1 MRKYLI
7 LLTVFAGCLRPETM
21 VREEI
26 SLAGE
31 WMFRIDSLDQGI
43 EQGWYNE
50 RSDETVVLPGS
61 MAGNNKGSEIDLNT
75 PWTGDI
81 VDKSYFVEK
90 RYEKYRKEGNIKIP
104 FWLKPVK
111 YYKGA
116 AWYQKE
122 VEVPEGWKD
131 KRIVLFLERCHWES
145 ALFVN
150 GLRAGTQNSL
160 SVPHQY
166 DISNL
171 VKEGKN
177 LISIRIDNR
186 IIVPVGVNS
195 HSISDHTQGNWNGIA
210 GEIKL
215 TAGPKVYIDEIR
227 VHPLPDEKA
236 ADVTVRIVNGGMSE
250 FRGKLIIE
258 VSGSSGG
265 RVRTMPQK
273 NVTFVTDS
281 GEHRIEIKYKIHD
294 QELWSEF
301 NPAVYRLNAGI
312 TGREGIIDTCS
323 TDFGMREFR
332 ANGTMFEINGNT
344 VFLRG
349 TTECCIFPL
358 TGYPPTDYASWEKV
372 LSTVRDHG
380 MNHVRFHSFC
390 PPRAAFMAADR
401 LGIYFHIECGS
412 WANQGTAIGDG
423 GPLDRFI
430 YEEGDRI
437 IREYG
442 NHPSFCMLAYG
453 NEPAGSRQKEF
464 LGGLI
469 NHWRETDNRRVYT
482 SAAGWPVI
490 PENDFHLVPDPRIQ
504 QWGSGLG
511 SIINS
516 KAPNTGFDFSEV
528 ISRYT
533 VPVVGHE
540 IGQWCVYPDFSEISS
555 YTGPL
560 KPTNLEIFRETL
572 NENEMGDQ
580 AEDFLKASGKLQ
592 SLCYKADIEAAFRT
606 PGFGGFQ
613 MLQLHDFPGQGTAL
627 VGILN
632 PFFESKG
639 YITPEEFRMFCNST
653 VPLAVMEKMIISTDE
668 IFNAGIK
675 IAHYGGESLPEAT
688 VMCRV
693 IREDG
698 ESVHEQAFA
707 AERIETGIT
716 SIGDVRFDPS
726 GILKPQKFT
735 LEVSIQNTPFRNRW
749 DFWVFPSGQET
760 ENGKVHVTDKLDAAS
775 RAVLAGGG
783 SVLFLTYGK
792 IKGTM
797 GADVATGFSTVFWNT
812 AWTNNQP
819 PHTLGILC
827 DPAHPVFRIF
837 PTEYHSNWQW
847 WDPVTHSQAMI
858 INDLPSGIRP
868 LIQLIDT
875 WFENR
880 RLALAFEAKTG
891 GGKLL
896 VCSIDLNNLSDER
909 LVSRQLLISIL
920 DYMNSDNFSPRT
932 EVATDL
938 ILKLTDNMPD
948 Y

>member
-1 MRKYLI
+1 MI
-7 LLTVFAGCLRPETM
+7 
-21 VREEI
+21 REEI
-26 SLAGE
+26 SLAGA
-31 WMFRIDSLDQGI
+31 WMFRIDSLDKGI
-43 EQGWYNE
+43 EQGWFNE
-50 RSDETVVLPGS
+50 LSEENVILPGS
-61 MAGNNKGSEIDLNT
+61 MAGNNKGNEVGINT

-81 VDKSYFVEK
+81 VDRSYFVEK
-90 RYEKYRKEGNIKIP
+90 RYEKYRKEDNIKIP

-122 VEVPEGWKD
+122 VDIPAGWKD

-145 ALFVN
+145 TLFVN
-150 GLRAGTQNSL
+150 GTKAGTLNSL
-160 SVPHQY
+160 SVPHEY
-166 DISNL
+166 DISGL
-171 VKEGKN
+171 VREGKN

-215 TAGPKVYIDEIR
+215 TAGSRVYIDEIR
-227 VHPLPDEKA
+227 VHPHPDDKA
-236 ADVTVRIVNGGMSE
+236 ADVTVRIVNREKAE
-250 FRGKLIIE
+250 FNGKLIIG
-258 VSGSSGG
+258 VSGPAG
-265 RVRTMPQK
+265 RKERTMPQK
-273 NVTFVTDS
+273 KVTFVTDS
-281 GEHRIEIKYKIHD
+281 GEHRIEIKYRIYD

-301 NPAVYRLNAGI
+301 SPALYRLSARI
-312 TGREGIIDTCS
+312 TGKEGIIDTCG

-332 ANGTMFEINGNT
+332 ANGTRFEINGDP

-358 TGYPPTDYASWEKV
+358 TGYPPTDYGSWEKV
-372 LSTVRDHG
+372 LGTIRDHG
-380 MNHVRFHSFC
+380 MNHVRFHSYC
-390 PPRAAFMAADR
+390 PPGAAFKAADR
-401 LGIYFHIECGS
+401 LGIYFHVECGS
-412 WANQGTAIGDG
+412 WANQGTSIGDG
-423 GPLDRFI
+423 GTLDRFI

-437 IREYG
+437 IKKYG

-464 LGGLI
+464 LGELI
-469 NHWRETDNRRVYT
+469 NHWRATDNRRVYT

-490 PENDFHLVPDPRIQ
+490 PENDFHLIPDPRIQ
-504 QWGSGLG
+504 QWGAGLG

-516 KAPNTGFDFSEV
+516 QPPNTEFDFSEV
-528 ISRYT
+528 ISRYP

-540 IGQWCVYPDFSEISS
+540 IGQWCVYPDFSEISR

-572 NENEMGDQ
+572 NENGMGDQ

-606 PGFGGFQ
+606 PGFAGFQ

-653 VPLAVMEKMIISTDE
+653 VPLAVMEKMIISTEED
-668 IFNAGIK
+668 FRAGIK
-675 IAHYGGESLPEAT
+675 VAHYGGEPLTAAT
-688 VMCRV
+688 VMCRI

-698 ESVHEQAFA
+698 ESVHEQAFTE
-707 AERIETGIT
+707 ERIETGTLT

-735 LEVSIQNTPFRNRW
+735 LEVSVRNTPYRNQW
-749 DFWVFPSGQET
+749 DFWVYPSGQEI
-760 ENGKVHVTDKLDAAS
+760 ENGRVYVTDKLDGQS
-775 RAVLAGGG
+775 RAVLRRGGA
-783 SVLFLTYGK
+783 VLLLTYGS
-792 IKGTM
+792 IKKEM

-858 INDLPSGIRP
+858 INDFPSGIRP

-880 RLALAFEAKTG
+880 KLALAFEVNSG

-896 VCSIDLNNLSDER
+896 VCSIDLNNLGDDR
-909 LVSRQLLISIL
+909 LVSKQLLRSIL
-920 DYMNSDNFSPRT
+920 DYMNSDRFNPLT
-932 EVATDL
+932 EVSTELISKLLATTAD
-938 ILKLTDNMPD
+938 
-948 Y
+948 